1 MKYFLLAIVFLF
13 SFETFAQGSLESD
26 RLALVALYNA
36 TDGPNWIEQSGWNP
50 ASLPGTSPC
59 GWYGVTCDGGR
70 VTGLDLNNCLVN
82 GNIPPEIGNLDQL
95 KTLIVGWISLATNA
109 RGTYY
114 TGPYGPIPTEIGN
127 LTNLE
132 YLDLSGNYA
141 ERSVATGPMPITGP
155 LPASLGNLT
164 KLTYLDLSFRGND
177 LQYQGFIDGSI
188 PKELGNLV
196 NLKYLNLS
204 AQKLT
209 GTIPVELGNLVNLEY
224 LGLKGPICCD
234 YGPANKL
241 TGPIPDLS
249 GIPVS
254 ASITIYDMAFTFDGL
269 EANATTIDSYERQAY
284 LPIYMQNGKLRVEA
298 GGTIANNTYR
308 WYKRLPIFGAPS
320 VLEATIVGDNQFRPS
335 DPGIYSVAVTNSVAT
350 KLRLVSKDYTITSM
364 PVTLAEFLAKSSP
377 EGNLLTWKTTSETD
391 NSGFEIEKSV
401 DARTFEKIGFVD
413 GNGDTEED
421 KIYHFTDLQPH
432 RITYYRLKQLDRYD
446 GKFEYSKIIM
456 VKQTGSEISIY
467 PNPAQN
473 QLTISGMQNSEYV
486 SIFSQNGTLV
496 SKQLTDAKGNVEMGN
511 LANGMYTIK
520 IGDKTKKIVIRR

>member
-1 MKYFLLAIVFLF
+1 
-13 SFETFAQGSLESD
+13 
-26 RLALVALYNA
+26 
-36 TDGPNWIEQSGWNP
+36 
-50 ASLPGTSPC
+50 
-59 GWYGVTCDGGR
+59 
-70 VTGLDLNNCLVN
+70 
-82 GNIPPEIGNLDQL
+82 
-95 KTLIVGWISLATNA
+95 
-109 RGTYY
+109 
-114 TGPYGPIPTEIGN
+114 
-127 LTNLE
+127 
-132 YLDLSGNYA
+132 
-141 ERSVATGPMPITGP
+141 
-155 LPASLGNLT
+155 
-164 KLTYLDLSFRGND
+164 
-177 LQYQGFIDGSI
+177 
-188 PKELGNLV
+188 
-196 NLKYLNLS
+196 
-204 AQKLT
+204 
-209 GTIPVELGNLVNLEY
+209 
-224 LGLKGPICCD
+224 
-234 YGPANKL
+234 
-241 TGPIPDLS
+241 
-249 GIPVS
+249 
-254 ASITIYDMAFTFDGL
+254 
-269 EANATTIDSYERQAY
+269 
-284 LPIYMQNGKLRVEA
+284 
-298 GGTIANNTYR
+298 
-308 WYKRLPIFGAPS
+308 
-320 VLEATIVGDNQFRPS
+320 VGDNQFRPS